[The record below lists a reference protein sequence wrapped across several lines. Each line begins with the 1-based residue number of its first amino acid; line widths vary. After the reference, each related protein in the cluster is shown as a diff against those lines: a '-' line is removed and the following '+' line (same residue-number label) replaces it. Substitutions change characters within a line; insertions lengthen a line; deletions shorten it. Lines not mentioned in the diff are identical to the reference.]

1 MSKKK
6 AIISYEKLTID
17 QKKQL
22 LMAFP
27 NGFEGAMTKMT
38 NPITG
43 EVYDS
48 LLWDTDEITYLVKL
62 PKRTLKSPSVED
74 DEEDDFEDDIDK
86 FDGKEDEDDSTD
98 DEEEDNYGDD
108 VADEPAADEEDED

>member
-6 AIISYEKLTID
+6 SIISYDKLNID

-27 NGFEGAMTKMT
+27 DGFSGSTTKMT

-43 EVYDS
+43 DIFDS
-48 LLWDTDEITYLVKL
+48 LLWETEEVIYLVKL
-62 PKRTLKSPSVED
+62 PKSTLKSPSVED
-74 DEEDDFEDDIDK
+74 DEEDDFEDD
-86 FDGKEDEDDSTD
+86 FDAADAKV
-98 DEEEDNYGDD
+98 EEEDDVDADD
-108 VADEPAADEEDED
+108 DDDSYDDAPDEAADEEDED

>member
-6 AIISYEKLTID
+6 SIISYEKLNIE

-27 NGFEGAMTKMT
+27 DGFAGATTKMT
-38 NPITG
+38 NPVTG

-48 LLWDTDEITYLVKL
+48 LLWETEEIIYLVKL
-62 PKRTLKSPSVED
+62 PKSSIKSPTVD
-74 DEEDDFEDDIDK
+74 DDEDDFEDDFDK
-86 FDGKEDEDDSTD
+86 FDGKGDEEDITDD
-98 DEEEDNYGDD
+98 DEEEDTYGDD
-108 VADEPAADEEDED
+108 AAEEATEEEED

>member
-6 AIISYEKLTID
+6 SIISYEKLTID

-27 NGFEGAMTKMT
+27 DGFAGNMTKMT

-43 EVYDS
+43 EVFDS
-48 LLWDTDEITYLVKL
+48 LLWETDEIIYLVKL
-62 PKRTLKSPSVED
+62 PKVTAKSPSVED
-74 DEEDDFEDDIDK
+74 DEDFDDEIDK
-86 FDGKEDEDDSTD
+86 FDGKGDDDDDMNSDDDDDDYDDKDDSADEDD
-98 DEEEDNYGDD
+98 
-108 VADEPAADEEDED
+108 DED

>member
-6 AIISYEKLTID
+6 SIISYEKLTID

-27 NGFEGAMTKMT
+27 DGFAGNMTKMT

-43 EVYDS
+43 EVFDS
-48 LLWDTDEITYLVKL
+48 LLWETDEIIYLVKL
-62 PKRTLKSPSVED
+62 PKVTAKSPSVED
-74 DEEDDFEDDIDK
+74 DEEDFDDEIDK
-86 FDGKEDEDDSTD
+86 FDGKGDDDDDMNSDDDDDDYDDKDDSADEDD
-98 DEEEDNYGDD
+98 DEN
-108 VADEPAADEEDED
+108 

>member
-6 AIISYEKLTID
+6 TIISYEKLTIE

-22 LMAFP
+22 LLAFP
-27 NGFEGAMTKMT
+27 EGFAGETTKMT

-43 EVYDS
+43 EIFDS
-48 LLWDTDEITYLVKL
+48 LLWETEEIIYLVKL
-62 PKRTLKSPSVED
+62 PKLKAKSPSVDDDDD
-74 DEEDDFEDDIDK
+74 DEDVADDMDK
-86 FDGKEDEDDSTD
+86 FDGAEEDDDSSD

-108 VADEPAADEEDED
+108 AAEDVADEEDED

>member
-6 AIISYEKLTID
+6 SIISYEKLTID

-27 NGFEGAMTKMT
+27 DGFAGNTTKMT

-43 EVYDS
+43 EVFDS
-48 LLWDTDEITYLVKL
+48 LLWETEEVIYLVKL
-62 PKRTLKSPSVED
+62 PKITAKSPSVED
-74 DEEDDFEDDIDK
+74 DEEDFDDDIDK
-86 FDGKEDEDDSTD
+86 FDGKGDDDDDMNSDDDDDDDYDDKDDASDEDD
-98 DEEEDNYGDD
+98 
-108 VADEPAADEEDED
+108 DED

>member
-22 LMAFP
+22 LLAFP
-27 NGFEGAMTKMT
+27 EGFTGNTTKMT

-43 EVYDS
+43 EIFDS
-48 LLWDTDEITYLVKL
+48 LLWETEEIIYLVKL
-62 PKRTLKSPSVED
+62 PKLTVKSPSLDDD
-74 DEEDDFEDDIDK
+74 DEEFEDDFESVDAKGDDD
-86 FDGKEDEDDSTD
+86 DVDDDDDDDDS
-98 DEEEDNYGDD
+98 YGD
-108 VADEPAADEEDED
+108 EPDDAEEEDED

>member
-6 AIISYEKLTID
+6 TIISYEKLNIE

-27 NGFEGAMTKMT
+27 DGFAGSMTKMT

-43 EVYDS
+43 EMFDS
-48 LLWDTDEITYLVKL
+48 LLWETEEVIYLVKL
-62 PKRTLKSPSVED
+62 PKITTKAPSAED
-74 DEEDDFEDDIDK
+74 DDEDFEDEFDK
-86 FDGKEDEDDSTD
+86 FDGKGDEDDVSDD

-108 VADEPAADEEDED
+108 PEDADDEEDED

>member
-6 AIISYEKLTID
+6 SIISYEKLSIE

-27 NGFEGAMTKMT
+27 DGFAGSMTKMT

-43 EVYDS
+43 EVFDS
-48 LLWDTDEITYLVKL
+48 LLWETEEIIYLVKL
-62 PKRTLKSPSVED
+62 PKTTVKSPSVED
-74 DEEDDFEDDIDK
+74 DDDDFGDDEFDKFDAKEEEDDISD
-86 FDGKEDEDDSTD
+86 D
-98 DEEEDNYGDD
+98 DEEDTYGDEPD
-108 VADEPAADEEDED
+108 EADDEADDE

>member
-6 AIISYEKLTID
+6 SIISYEKLNIE

-27 NGFEGAMTKMT
+27 DGFAGATTKMT

-48 LLWDTDEITYLVKL
+48 LLWETEEIIYLVKL
-62 PKRTLKSPSVED
+62 PKISAKSPSVDDD
-74 DEEDDFEDDIDK
+74 DEEFEDDFDK
-86 FDGKEDEDDSTD
+86 FDGKGDEDDLADD

-108 VADEPAADEEDED
+108 AAEEEGEEDED